1 MNDIVLSKGIRSNLL
16 SLQNASAL
24 QDRTQV
30 RLSTGRKVNSA
41 LDDPLNYFQSE
52 GLSMRGKDLTRLLD
66 NMGLGIKTIEAAD
79 NGLKAITRMVEQMQA
94 GLRSALNTNAT
105 NAKLASGMDLTN
117 RRAVD
122 FGTNPNLLN
131 SATPPGPLRAGD
143 QMSVT
148 FTVPSNPVVAA
159 TTMTFTFP
167 GGAPGINTAQDL
179 VAAINADP
187 ANNNATTGER
197 YVNASID
204 AGGRLIIDNTTMGTL
219 RLQWTPAAAVLPALP
234 TNLNSLF
241 GTFEPPLTGS
251 TPTDTGSITAATNQT
266 RAKFAEQYNDI
277 LQQITFAARDSGY
290 NGTNLLQGDFL
301 RTGFNEDDST
311 SITTQGRRIDA
322 SALGFQL
329 DNILT
334 ASGDAFR
341 DFQSND
347 ELSAALAKVRTAKVT
362 ISGLSTTF
370 SSNANLMTNRQ
381 DFTKF
386 ATKNFT
392 DGADLLTL
400 ADINEEGATLASLQT
415 KQQLSVQALSLANQ
429 SDQAI
434 LRLF

>member
-24 QDRTQV
+24 QDKTQV

-94 GLRSALNTNAT
+94 GLRTALNSSAT
-105 NAKLASGMDLTN
+105 NAKLGSGMDLTN
-117 RRAVD
+117 RRAID
-122 FGTNPNLLN
+122 FNTNPNLLD

-143 QMSVT
+143 QMAVT

-159 TTMTFTFP
+159 TTMNFTIP
-167 GGAPGINTAQDL
+167 GVAPGINTAQDL
-179 VAAINADP
+179 VAAINASP

-290 NGTNLLQGDFL
+290 NGTNLLYGQSLDMV
-301 RTGFNEDDST
+301 FNEDATTRMVVRGVVFDSAG
-311 SITTQGRRIDA
+311 I
-322 SALGFQL
+322 
-329 DNILT
+329 
-334 ASGDAFR
+334 
-341 DFQSND
+341 
-347 ELSAALAKVRTAKVT
+347 
-362 ISGLSTTF
+362 GLSTTDTRR
-370 SSNANLMTNRQ
+370 SMQSDTEINAGIARLTESIKIIRAQAATFGANNTVATVRES
-381 DFTKF
+381 FTKE
-386 ATKNFT
+386 AVKLMKM
-392 DGADLLTL
+392 GADNLVV
-400 ADINEEGATLASLQT
+400 ADLNEEGANLLALQT
-415 KQQLSVQALSLANQ
+415 RQQLSTQALSLASQ

-434 LRLF
+434 LRLFG

>member
-1 MNDIVLSKGIRSNLL
+1 M
-16 SLQNASAL
+16 
-24 QDRTQV
+24 TQV
-30 RLSTGRKVNSA
+30 SLSTGRKVNSA

-94 GLRSALNTNAT
+94 GLRTALNSSAT
-105 NAKLASGMDLTN
+105 NAKLGSGMDLAN
-117 RRAVD
+117 RRAID

-219 RLQWTPAAAVLPALP
+219 RLQWTPAAAVPPALP

-290 NGTNLLQGDFL
+290 NGTNLLYGQSLDMV
-301 RTGFNEDDST
+301 FNEDASTRMIVRGVVFDSAG
-311 SITTQGRRIDA
+311 I
-322 SALGFQL
+322 
-329 DNILT
+329 
-334 ASGDAFR
+334 
-341 DFQSND
+341 
-347 ELSAALAKVRTAKVT
+347 
-362 ISGLSTTF
+362 GLSTTDTRR
-370 SSNANLMTNRQ
+370 SMQSDTEINAGIAKLTESIKIIRAQAATFGANNTVATVRES
-381 DFTKF
+381 FTKE
-386 ATKNFT
+386 AVKLMKM
-392 DGADLLTL
+392 GADNLVV
-400 ADINEEGATLASLQT
+400 ADLNEEGANLLALQT
-415 KQQLSVQALSLANQ
+415 RQQLSTQALSLASQ

-434 LRLF
+434 LRLFG

>member
-24 QDRTQV
+24 QDKTQV

-94 GLRSALNTNAT
+94 GLRTALNSSAT
-105 NAKLASGMDLTN
+105 NAKLGSGMDLAN
-117 RRAVD
+117 RRAID

-197 YVNASID
+197 YVNASVD

-290 NGTNLLQGDFL
+290 NGTNLLYGQSLDMV
-301 RTGFNEDDST
+301 FNEDASTRMIVRGVVFDSAG
-311 SITTQGRRIDA
+311 IG
-322 SALGFQL
+322 
-329 DNILT
+329 
-334 ASGDAFR
+334 
-341 DFQSND
+341 
-347 ELSAALAKVRTAKVT
+347 LSATDTRRSMQSDTEINAGLAKLTESIKIIRAQAATFGANNTVATVRE
-362 ISGLSTTF
+362 S
-370 SSNANLMTNRQ
+370 
-381 DFTKF
+381 FTKE
-386 ATKNFT
+386 AVKLMKM
-392 DGADLLTL
+392 GADNLVV
-400 ADINEEGATLASLQT
+400 ADLNEEGANLLALQT
-415 KQQLSVQALSLANQ
+415 RQQLSTQALSLASQ

-434 LRLF
+434 LRLFG

>member
-24 QDRTQV
+24 QDMTQV

-94 GLRSALNTNAT
+94 GLRTALNSSAT
-105 NAKLASGMDLTN
+105 NAKLGSGMDLAN
-117 RRAVD
+117 RRAID

-219 RLQWTPAAAVLPALP
+219 RLQWTPAAAVPPALP

-290 NGTNLLQGDFL
+290 NGTNLLYGQSLDMV
-301 RTGFNEDDST
+301 FNEDASTRMIVRGVVFDSAG
-311 SITTQGRRIDA
+311 IG
-322 SALGFQL
+322 
-329 DNILT
+329 
-334 ASGDAFR
+334 
-341 DFQSND
+341 
-347 ELSAALAKVRTAKVT
+347 LSATDTRRSMQSDTEINAGLAKLTESIKIIRAQAATFGANNTVATVRE
-362 ISGLSTTF
+362 S
-370 SSNANLMTNRQ
+370 
-381 DFTKF
+381 FTKE
-386 ATKNFT
+386 AVKLMKM
-392 DGADLLTL
+392 GADNLVV
-400 ADINEEGATLASLQT
+400 ADLNEEGANLLALQT
-415 KQQLSVQALSLANQ
+415 RQQLSTQALSLASQ

-434 LRLF
+434 LRLFG

>member
-219 RLQWTPAAAVLPALP
+219 RLQWTPAAAVPPALP

-290 NGTNLLQGDFL
+290 NGTNLLYGQSLDMV
-301 RTGFNEDDST
+301 FNEDASTRMIVRGVVFDSAG
-311 SITTQGRRIDA
+311 IG
-322 SALGFQL
+322 
-329 DNILT
+329 
-334 ASGDAFR
+334 
-341 DFQSND
+341 
-347 ELSAALAKVRTAKVT
+347 LSATDTRRSMQSDTEINAGLAKLTESIKIIRAQAATFGANNTVATVRE
-362 ISGLSTTF
+362 S
-370 SSNANLMTNRQ
+370 
-381 DFTKF
+381 FTKE
-386 ATKNFT
+386 AVKLMKM
-392 DGADLLTL
+392 GADNLVV
-400 ADINEEGATLASLQT
+400 ADLNEEGANLLALQT
-415 KQQLSVQALSLANQ
+415 RQQLSTQALSLASQ

-434 LRLF
+434 LRLFS

>member
-24 QDRTQV
+24 QDMTQV

-94 GLRSALNTNAT
+94 GLRTALNSSAT
-105 NAKLASGMDLTN
+105 NAKLGSGMDLAN
-117 RRAVD
+117 RRAID

-219 RLQWTPAAAVLPALP
+219 RLQWTPAAAVPPALP

-290 NGTNLLQGDFL
+290 NGTNLLYGQSLDMV
-301 RTGFNEDDST
+301 FNEDASTRMIVRGVVFDSAG
-311 SITTQGRRIDA
+311 I
-322 SALGFQL
+322 
-329 DNILT
+329 
-334 ASGDAFR
+334 
-341 DFQSND
+341 
-347 ELSAALAKVRTAKVT
+347 
-362 ISGLSTTF
+362 GLSTTDTRR
-370 SSNANLMTNRQ
+370 SMQSDTEINAGIAKLTESIKIIRAQAATFGANNTVATVRES
-381 DFTKF
+381 FTKE
-386 ATKNFT
+386 AVKLMKM
-392 DGADLLTL
+392 GADNLVV
-400 ADINEEGATLASLQT
+400 ADLNEEGANLLALQT
-415 KQQLSVQALSLANQ
+415 RQQLSTQALSLASQ

-434 LRLF
+434 LRLFG

>member
-24 QDRTQV
+24 QDKTQV

-105 NAKLASGMDLTN
+105 NAKLASGMDLAN

-187 ANNNATTGER
+187 VNNNATTGER

-219 RLQWTPAAAVLPALP
+219 RLQWTPAAAVPPALP

-290 NGTNLLQGDFL
+290 NGTNLLYGQSLDMV
-301 RTGFNEDDST
+301 FNEDASTRMIVRGVVFDSAG
-311 SITTQGRRIDA
+311 IG
-322 SALGFQL
+322 
-329 DNILT
+329 
-334 ASGDAFR
+334 
-341 DFQSND
+341 
-347 ELSAALAKVRTAKVT
+347 LSATDTRRSMQSDTEINAGLAKLTESIKIIRAQAATFGANNTVATVRE
-362 ISGLSTTF
+362 S
-370 SSNANLMTNRQ
+370 
-381 DFTKF
+381 FTKE
-386 ATKNFT
+386 AVKLMKM
-392 DGADLLTL
+392 GADNLVV
-400 ADINEEGATLASLQT
+400 ADLNEEGANLLALQT
-415 KQQLSVQALSLANQ
+415 RQQLSTQALSLASQ

-434 LRLF
+434 LRLFS

>member
-24 QDRTQV
+24 QDMTQV

-94 GLRSALNTNAT
+94 GLRTALNSSAT
-105 NAKLASGMDLTN
+105 NAKLGSGMDLAN
-117 RRAVD
+117 RRAID

-219 RLQWTPAAAVLPALP
+219 RLQWTPAAAVPPALP

-290 NGTNLLQGDFL
+290 NGTNLLYGQSLDMV
-301 RTGFNEDDST
+301 FNEDASTRMIVRGVVFDSAG
-311 SITTQGRRIDA
+311 IG
-322 SALGFQL
+322 
-329 DNILT
+329 
-334 ASGDAFR
+334 
-341 DFQSND
+341 
-347 ELSAALAKVRTAKVT
+347 LSATDTRRSMQSDTEINAGLAKLTESIKIIRAQAATFGANNTVATVRE
-362 ISGLSTTF
+362 S
-370 SSNANLMTNRQ
+370 
-381 DFTKF
+381 FTKE
-386 ATKNFT
+386 AVKLMKM
-392 DGADLLTL
+392 GADNLVV
-400 ADINEEGATLASLQT
+400 ADLNEEGANLLALQT
-415 KQQLSVQALSLANQ
+415 RQQLSTQA
-429 SDQAI
+429 DQAI
-434 LRLF
+434 LRLFS

>member
-24 QDRTQV
+24 QDKTQV

-94 GLRSALNTNAT
+94 GLRTALNSSAT
-105 NAKLASGMDLTN
+105 NAKLGSGMDLTN
-117 RRAVD
+117 RRAID
-122 FGTNPNLLN
+122 FNTNPNLLN

-167 GGAPGINTAQDL
+167 GAAPGINTAQDL
-179 VAAINADP
+179 VAAINADL

-197 YVNASID
+197 YVNASVD
-204 AGGRLIIDNTTMGTL
+204 AGGRLIIDNTTMGSL
-219 RLQWTPAAAVLPALP
+219 RLQWTPAAVVAPALP

-290 NGTNLLQGDFL
+290 NGTNLLYGQSLDMV
-301 RTGFNEDDST
+301 FNEDATTRMIVRGVVFDSAG
-311 SITTQGRRIDA
+311 I
-322 SALGFQL
+322 
-329 DNILT
+329 
-334 ASGDAFR
+334 
-341 DFQSND
+341 
-347 ELSAALAKVRTAKVT
+347 
-362 ISGLSTTF
+362 GLSTTDTRR
-370 SSNANLMTNRQ
+370 SMQSDTEINAGIARLTESIKIIRAQAATFGANNTVATVRES
-381 DFTKF
+381 FTKE
-386 ATKNFT
+386 AVKLMKM
-392 DGADLLTL
+392 GADNLVV
-400 ADINEEGATLASLQT
+400 ADLNEEGANLLALQT
-415 KQQLSVQALSLANQ
+415 RQQLSTQALSLASQ

-434 LRLF
+434 LRLFG

>member
-24 QDRTQV
+24 QDKTQV

-94 GLRSALNTNAT
+94 GLRTALNSSAT
-105 NAKLASGMDLTN
+105 NAKLGSGMDLTN
-117 RRAVD
+117 RRAID
-122 FGTNPNLLN
+122 FNTNPNLLN

-167 GGAPGINTAQDL
+167 GAAPGINTAQDL

-197 YVNASID
+197 YVNASVD
-204 AGGRLIIDNTTMGTL
+204 AGGRLIIDNTTMGSL
-219 RLQWTPAAAVLPALP
+219 RLQWTPAAVVAPALP

-290 NGTNLLQGDFL
+290 NGTNLLYGQSLDL
-301 RTGFNEDDST
+301 VFNEDATTRMIVRGVVFDSAG
-311 SITTQGRRIDA
+311 I
-322 SALGFQL
+322 
-329 DNILT
+329 
-334 ASGDAFR
+334 
-341 DFQSND
+341 
-347 ELSAALAKVRTAKVT
+347 
-362 ISGLSTTF
+362 GLSTTDTRR
-370 SSNANLMTNRQ
+370 SMQSDTEINAGIARLTESIKIIRAQAATFGANNTVATVRES
-381 DFTKF
+381 FTKE
-386 ATKNFT
+386 AVKLMKM
-392 DGADLLTL
+392 GADNLVV
-400 ADINEEGATLASLQT
+400 ADLNEEGANLLALQT
-415 KQQLSVQALSLANQ
+415 RQQLSTQALSLASQ

-434 LRLF
+434 LRLFG

>member
-24 QDRTQV
+24 QDKTQV

-290 NGTNLLQGDFL
+290 NGTNLLYGQSLDMV
-301 RTGFNEDDST
+301 FNEDASTRMIVRGVVFDSAG
-311 SITTQGRRIDA
+311 IG
-322 SALGFQL
+322 
-329 DNILT
+329 
-334 ASGDAFR
+334 
-341 DFQSND
+341 
-347 ELSAALAKVRTAKVT
+347 LSATDTRRSMQSDTEINAGLAKLTESIKIIRAQAATFGANNTVATVRE
-362 ISGLSTTF
+362 S
-370 SSNANLMTNRQ
+370 
-381 DFTKF
+381 FTKE
-386 ATKNFT
+386 AVKLMKM
-392 DGADLLTL
+392 GADNLVV
-400 ADINEEGATLASLQT
+400 ADLNEEGANLLALQT
-415 KQQLSVQALSLANQ
+415 RQQLSTQALSLASQ

-434 LRLF
+434 LRLFS

>member
-290 NGTNLLQGDFL
+290 NGTNLLYGQSLDMV
-301 RTGFNEDDST
+301 FNEDASTRMIVRGVVFDSAG
-311 SITTQGRRIDA
+311 IG
-322 SALGFQL
+322 
-329 DNILT
+329 
-334 ASGDAFR
+334 
-341 DFQSND
+341 
-347 ELSAALAKVRTAKVT
+347 LSATDTRRSMQSDTEINAGLAKLTESIKIIRAQAATFGANNTVATVRE
-362 ISGLSTTF
+362 S
-370 SSNANLMTNRQ
+370 
-381 DFTKF
+381 FTKE
-386 ATKNFT
+386 AVKLMKM
-392 DGADLLTL
+392 GADNLVV
-400 ADINEEGATLASLQT
+400 ADLNEEGANLLALQT
-415 KQQLSVQALSLANQ
+415 RQQLSTQALSLASQ

-434 LRLF
+434 LRLFS

>member
-24 QDRTQV
+24 QDKTQV

-94 GLRSALNTNAT
+94 GLRTALNSSAT
-105 NAKLASGMDLTN
+105 NAKLGSGMDLTN
-117 RRAVD
+117 RRAID
-122 FGTNPNLLN
+122 FNNNPNLLD

-143 QMSVT
+143 QMAVT

-159 TTMTFTFP
+159 TTMNFTIP
-167 GGAPGINTAQDL
+167 GVAPGINTAQDL

-187 ANNNATTGER
+187 VNNNATTGER

-251 TPTDTGSITAATNQT
+251 TATDTGSITAATNQT

-277 LQQITFAARDSGY
+277 LQQITFAARDAGY
-290 NGTNLLQGDFL
+290 NGTNLLYGQSLDMI
-301 RTGFNEDDST
+301 FNEDASTRMIVRGVVFDSAG
-311 SITTQGRRIDA
+311 IG
-322 SALGFQL
+322 
-329 DNILT
+329 
-334 ASGDAFR
+334 
-341 DFQSND
+341 
-347 ELSAALAKVRTAKVT
+347 LSANDTRRSMQSDTEINAGLDKLTESIKIIRAQAATFGASNTVATVRE
-362 ISGLSTTF
+362 S
-370 SSNANLMTNRQ
+370 
-381 DFTKF
+381 FTKE
-386 ATKNFT
+386 AVKLMKM
-392 DGADLLTL
+392 GADNLVV
-400 ADINEEGATLASLQT
+400 ADLNEEGANLLALQT
-415 KQQLSVQALSLANQ
+415 RQQLSTQALSLASQ
-429 SDQAI
+429 SDQAV
-434 LRLF
+434 LRLFG

>member
-24 QDRTQV
+24 QDKTQV

-94 GLRSALNTNAT
+94 GLRTALNSSAT
-105 NAKLASGMDLTN
+105 NAKLGSGMDLTN
-117 RRAVD
+117 RRAID
-122 FGTNPNLLN
+122 FNTNPNLLN

-167 GGAPGINTAQDL
+167 GAAPGINTAQDL

-197 YVNASID
+197 YVNASVD
-204 AGGRLIIDNTTMGTL
+204 AGGRLIIDNTTMGSL
-219 RLQWTPAAAVLPALP
+219 RLQWTPAAVVAPALP

-290 NGTNLLQGDFL
+290 NGTNLLYGQSLDMV
-301 RTGFNEDDST
+301 FNEDATTRMIVRGVVFDSAG
-311 SITTQGRRIDA
+311 I
-322 SALGFQL
+322 
-329 DNILT
+329 
-334 ASGDAFR
+334 
-341 DFQSND
+341 
-347 ELSAALAKVRTAKVT
+347 
-362 ISGLSTTF
+362 GLSTTDTRR
-370 SSNANLMTNRQ
+370 SMQSDTEINAGIARLTESIKIIRAQAATFGANNTVATVRES
-381 DFTKF
+381 FTKE
-386 ATKNFT
+386 AVKLMKM
-392 DGADLLTL
+392 GADNLVV
-400 ADINEEGATLASLQT
+400 ADLNEEGANLLALQT
-415 KQQLSVQALSLANQ
+415 RQQLSTQALSLASQ

-434 LRLF
+434 LRLFG

>member
-24 QDRTQV
+24 QDMTQV

-94 GLRSALNTNAT
+94 GLRTALNSSAT
-105 NAKLASGMDLTN
+105 NAKLGSGMDLAN
-117 RRAVD
+117 RRAID

-290 NGTNLLQGDFL
+290 NGTNLLYGQSLDMV
-301 RTGFNEDDST
+301 FNEDASTRMIVRGVVFDSAG
-311 SITTQGRRIDA
+311 IG
-322 SALGFQL
+322 
-329 DNILT
+329 
-334 ASGDAFR
+334 
-341 DFQSND
+341 
-347 ELSAALAKVRTAKVT
+347 LSATDTRRSMQSDTEINAGIAKLTESIKIIRAQAATFGANNTVATVRE
-362 ISGLSTTF
+362 S
-370 SSNANLMTNRQ
+370 
-381 DFTKF
+381 FTKE
-386 ATKNFT
+386 AVKLMKM
-392 DGADLLTL
+392 GADNLVV
-400 ADINEEGATLASLQT
+400 ADLNEEGANLLALQT
-415 KQQLSVQALSLANQ
+415 RQQLSTQALSLASQ

-434 LRLF
+434 LRLFS

>member
-24 QDRTQV
+24 QDKTQV

-105 NAKLASGMDLTN
+105 NAKLASGMDLAN

-219 RLQWTPAAAVLPALP
+219 RLQWTPAAAVPPALP

-290 NGTNLLQGDFL
+290 NGTNLLYGQSLDMV
-301 RTGFNEDDST
+301 FNEDASTRMIVRGVVFDSAG
-311 SITTQGRRIDA
+311 IG
-322 SALGFQL
+322 
-329 DNILT
+329 
-334 ASGDAFR
+334 
-341 DFQSND
+341 
-347 ELSAALAKVRTAKVT
+347 LSATDTRRSMQSDTEINAGLAKLTESIKIIRAQAATFGANNTVATVRE
-362 ISGLSTTF
+362 S
-370 SSNANLMTNRQ
+370 
-381 DFTKF
+381 FTKE
-386 ATKNFT
+386 AVKLMKM
-392 DGADLLTL
+392 GADNLVV
-400 ADINEEGATLASLQT
+400 ADLNEEGANLLALQT
-415 KQQLSVQALSLANQ
+415 RQQLSTQALSLASQ

-434 LRLF
+434 LRLFS

>member
-24 QDRTQV
+24 QDMTQV

-94 GLRSALNTNAT
+94 GLRTALNSSAT
-105 NAKLASGMDLTN
+105 NAKLGSGMDLAN
-117 RRAVD
+117 RRAID

-290 NGTNLLQGDFL
+290 NGTNLLYGQSLDMV
-301 RTGFNEDDST
+301 FNEDASTRMIVRGVVFDSAG
-311 SITTQGRRIDA
+311 I
-322 SALGFQL
+322 
-329 DNILT
+329 
-334 ASGDAFR
+334 
-341 DFQSND
+341 
-347 ELSAALAKVRTAKVT
+347 
-362 ISGLSTTF
+362 GLSTTDTRR
-370 SSNANLMTNRQ
+370 SMQSDTEINAGIAKLTESIKIIRAQAATFGANNTVATVRES
-381 DFTKF
+381 FTKE
-386 ATKNFT
+386 AVKLMKM
-392 DGADLLTL
+392 GADNLVV
-400 ADINEEGATLASLQT
+400 ADLNEEGANLLALQT
-415 KQQLSVQALSLANQ
+415 RQQLSTQALSLASQ

-434 LRLF
+434 LRLFG

>member
-1 MNDIVLSKGIRSNLL
+1 
-16 SLQNASAL
+16 
-24 QDRTQV
+24 
-30 RLSTGRKVNSA
+30 
-41 LDDPLNYFQSE
+41 
-52 GLSMRGKDLTRLLD
+52 MRGKDLTRLLD

-94 GLRSALNTNAT
+94 GLRTALNSSAT
-105 NAKLASGMDLTN
+105 NAKLGSGMDLAN
-117 RRAVD
+117 RRAID

-219 RLQWTPAAAVLPALP
+219 RLQWTPAAAVPPALP

-290 NGTNLLQGDFL
+290 NGTNLLYGQSLDMV
-301 RTGFNEDDST
+301 FNEDASTRMIVRGVVFDSAG
-311 SITTQGRRIDA
+311 I
-322 SALGFQL
+322 
-329 DNILT
+329 
-334 ASGDAFR
+334 
-341 DFQSND
+341 
-347 ELSAALAKVRTAKVT
+347 
-362 ISGLSTTF
+362 GLSTTDTRR
-370 SSNANLMTNRQ
+370 SMQSDTEINAGIAKLTESIKIIRAQAATFGANNTVATVRES
-381 DFTKF
+381 FTKE
-386 ATKNFT
+386 AVKLMKM
-392 DGADLLTL
+392 GADNLVV
-400 ADINEEGATLASLQT
+400 ADLNEEGANLLALQT
-415 KQQLSVQALSLANQ
+415 RQQLSTQALSLASQ

-434 LRLF
+434 LRLFG

>member
-24 QDRTQV
+24 QDKTQV

-94 GLRSALNTNAT
+94 GLRTALNSSAT
-105 NAKLASGMDLTN
+105 NAKLGSGMDLAN
-117 RRAVD
+117 RRAID

-219 RLQWTPAAAVLPALP
+219 RLQWTPAAAVPPALP

-290 NGTNLLQGDFL
+290 NGTNLLYGQSLDMV
-301 RTGFNEDDST
+301 FNEDASTRMIVRGVVFDSAG
-311 SITTQGRRIDA
+311 I
-322 SALGFQL
+322 
-329 DNILT
+329 
-334 ASGDAFR
+334 
-341 DFQSND
+341 
-347 ELSAALAKVRTAKVT
+347 
-362 ISGLSTTF
+362 GLSTTDTRR
-370 SSNANLMTNRQ
+370 SMQSDTEINAGIAKLTESIKIIRAQAATFGANNTVATVRES
-381 DFTKF
+381 FTKE
-386 ATKNFT
+386 AVKLMKM
-392 DGADLLTL
+392 GADNLVV
-400 ADINEEGATLASLQT
+400 ADLNEEGANLLALQT
-415 KQQLSVQALSLANQ
+415 RQQLSTQALSLASQ

-434 LRLF
+434 LRLFS

>member
-24 QDRTQV
+24 QDKTQV

-94 GLRSALNTNAT
+94 GLRTALNSSAT
-105 NAKLASGMDLTN
+105 NAKLGSGMDLAN
-117 RRAVD
+117 RRAID

-219 RLQWTPAAAVLPALP
+219 RLQWTPAAAVPPALP

-290 NGTNLLQGDFL
+290 NGTNLLYGQSLDMV
-301 RTGFNEDDST
+301 FNEDASTRMIVRGVVFDSAG
-311 SITTQGRRIDA
+311 I
-322 SALGFQL
+322 
-329 DNILT
+329 
-334 ASGDAFR
+334 
-341 DFQSND
+341 
-347 ELSAALAKVRTAKVT
+347 
-362 ISGLSTTF
+362 GLSTTDTRR
-370 SSNANLMTNRQ
+370 SMQSDTEINAGIAKLTESIKIIRAQAATFGANNTVATVRES
-381 DFTKF
+381 FTKE
-386 ATKNFT
+386 AVKLMKM
-392 DGADLLTL
+392 GADNLVV
-400 ADINEEGATLASLQT
+400 ADLNEEGANLLALQT
-415 KQQLSVQALSLANQ
+415 RQQLSTQALSLASQ

-434 LRLF
+434 LRLFG

>member
-24 QDRTQV
+24 QDKTQV

-94 GLRSALNTNAT
+94 GLRTALNSSAT
-105 NAKLASGMDLTN
+105 NAKLGSGMDLTN
-117 RRAVD
+117 RRAID
-122 FGTNPNLLN
+122 FNTNPNLLD

-143 QMSVT
+143 QMAVT

-159 TTMTFTFP
+159 TTMNFTIP
-167 GGAPGINTAQDL
+167 GVAPGINTAQDL
-179 VAAINADP
+179 VAAINASP
-187 ANNNATTGER
+187 ANNNGTTGER

-251 TPTDTGSITAATNQT
+251 TATDTGSITAATNQT

-290 NGTNLLQGDFL
+290 NGTNLLYGQSLDMV
-301 RTGFNEDDST
+301 FNEDATTRMIVRGVVFDSAG
-311 SITTQGRRIDA
+311 I
-322 SALGFQL
+322 
-329 DNILT
+329 
-334 ASGDAFR
+334 
-341 DFQSND
+341 
-347 ELSAALAKVRTAKVT
+347 
-362 ISGLSTTF
+362 GLSTTDTRR
-370 SSNANLMTNRQ
+370 SMQSDTEINAGIARLTESIKIIRAQAATFGANNTVATVRES
-381 DFTKF
+381 FTKE
-386 ATKNFT
+386 AVKLMKM
-392 DGADLLTL
+392 GADNLVV
-400 ADINEEGATLASLQT
+400 ADLNEEGANLLALQT
-415 KQQLSVQALSLANQ
+415 RQQLSTQALSLASQ

-434 LRLF
+434 LRLFG

>member
-24 QDRTQV
+24 QDKTQV

-94 GLRSALNTNAT
+94 GLRTALNSSAT
-105 NAKLASGMDLTN
+105 NAKLASGMDLAN

-167 GGAPGINTAQDL
+167 GAAPGINTAQDL

-197 YVNASID
+197 YVNASVD
-204 AGGRLIIDNTTMGTL
+204 AGGRLIIDNTTMGSL
-219 RLQWTPAAAVLPALP
+219 RLQWTPAAVVAPALP

-266 RAKFAEQYNDI
+266 RAKFAEQYNDL
-277 LQQITFAARDSGY
+277 LQQITFAARDAGY
-290 NGTNLLQGDFL
+290 NGTNLLYGQSLDMI
-301 RTGFNEDDST
+301 FNEEASTRMIVRGVVFDSAG
-311 SITTQGRRIDA
+311 IG
-322 SALGFQL
+322 
-329 DNILT
+329 
-334 ASGDAFR
+334 
-341 DFQSND
+341 
-347 ELSAALAKVRTAKVT
+347 LSANDTRRSMQSDTEINAGLAKLTESIKIIRAQAATFGANNTVATVRE
-362 ISGLSTTF
+362 S
-370 SSNANLMTNRQ
+370 
-381 DFTKF
+381 FTKE
-386 ATKNFT
+386 AVKLMKM
-392 DGADLLTL
+392 GADNLVV
-400 ADINEEGATLASLQT
+400 ADLNEEGANLLALQT
-415 KQQLSVQALSLANQ
+415 RQQLSTQALSLASQ

-434 LRLF
+434 LRLFG